1 MLQGREQ
8 ARRWLTETLV
18 RTPGSTLGHNFSAM
32 VRIVICRQCSYLE
45 SKGVENEH
53 CTTTCI
59 TSHASVPGSGPFVL
73 NVDFPFELGSA
84 LASARPTCRNT
95 KLQGRDRAQLVHRME
110 LFRHAL
116 GDTVRDQKP
125 VRSMMD

>member
-8 ARRWLTETLV
+8 ARRWLVETLV

-32 VRIVICRQCSYLE
+32 VRIVIYRQCSYLG

-59 TSHASVPGSGPFVL
+59 TSNASVPGSGSFVA

-84 LASARPTCRNT
+84 LA
-95 KLQGRDRAQLVHRME
+95 
-110 LFRHAL
+110 
-116 GDTVRDQKP
+116 
-125 VRSMMD
+125 